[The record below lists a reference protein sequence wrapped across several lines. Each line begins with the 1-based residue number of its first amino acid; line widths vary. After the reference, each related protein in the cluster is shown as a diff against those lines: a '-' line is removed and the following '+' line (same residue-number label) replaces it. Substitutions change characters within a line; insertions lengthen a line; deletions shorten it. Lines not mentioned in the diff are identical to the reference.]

1 MDKNCEVGLGAELLE
16 PLLCLEH
23 VLCLG
28 SRWFRCPVS
37 FQEKGLKDA
46 LLGFQP
52 RAVRAV

>member
-1 MDKNCEVGLGAELLE
+1 MDKNCEVGLGTELLE
-16 PLLCLEH
+16 PLLCLKH

-28 SRWFRCPVS
+28 SRWFRCLVS